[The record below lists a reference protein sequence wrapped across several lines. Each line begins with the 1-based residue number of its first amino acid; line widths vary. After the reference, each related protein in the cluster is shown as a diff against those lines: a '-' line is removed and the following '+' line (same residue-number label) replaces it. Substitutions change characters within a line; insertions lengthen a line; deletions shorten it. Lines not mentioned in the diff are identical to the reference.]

1 MNNKFCILLLGMFAL
16 ASSALNA
23 QTTAVSD
30 TMMLSVDDC
39 VKIALNENPTIKIA
53 DMEITRVD
61 YSKKETIGQ
70 LFPNVSFSAAY
81 SRTLA
86 KQTMYMNNGGQTMAI
101 KMGRD
106 NTHNTGFN
114 ASMPLISVALWKS
127 IKLSDNQILQNIE
140 ASRTSRIS
148 LINQVKNAYYALLL
162 AYDSYDVLVE
172 NHATAKVN
180 ADIYE
185 KKFKNGT
192 ASEFDVLRSSVA
204 VKNIEP
210 SIIEAQNS
218 IRSLELQ
225 LKVLMGMD
233 VNQGIK
239 PNTSLSDFKSTMYA
253 DVMTMNSDLSMNA
266 DLRKLDLQTDYLK
279 KAIDV
284 QKASWLPTLSATIGY
299 NWYSMSDGSPFKNF
313 TWSPNS
319 SVGLSLSWTLF
330 NGGQRYYKQKQA
342 ELSYKEMA
350 WQRDNLSRTL
360 EMQRQIQLD
369 NIQKNVKQI
378 ETCTASVEQAV
389 KANQIQ
395 EKSFK
400 IGASTYLDLR
410 DSEDALMSSK
420 LAYYQAIYNYLVAKS
435 DLELLLG
442 NADVQYPTNTKD
454 ASIRTSTILNEKYPK
469 ASKSTA
475 NENK

>member
-1 MNNKFCILLLGMFAL
+1 MKRKISLLL
-16 ASSALNA
+16 SSALAFSAFASA
-23 QTTAVSD
+23 QTASTD
-30 TMMLSVDDC
+30 TLSLSVDQC
-39 VKIALNENPTIKIA
+39 VAIALDENPTIKIA

-61 YSKKETIGQ
+61 YSKRETIGQ
-70 LFPNVSFSAAY
+70 LFPNISFSAAY

-106 NTHNTGFN
+106 NTHNAGFN
-114 ASMPLISVALWKS
+114 ATLPIVSVALWKS

-140 ASRTSRIS
+140 AARTSRIS

-162 AYDSYDVLVE
+162 AYDSYAVLLQ

-185 KKFKNGT
+185 KKFRNGT

-210 SIIEAQNS
+210 SIIEAENS

-233 VNQGIK
+233 VTQGIK
-239 PNTSLSDFKSTMYA
+239 PSASLSDYKSSMYA
-253 DVMTMNSDLSMNA
+253 DVMALNTDLSMNS

-279 KAIDV
+279 KVVDV
-284 QKASWLPTLSATIGY
+284 QKAGWYPTIAASIGY

-313 TWSPNS
+313 NWSPNS
-319 SVGLSLSWTLF
+319 SVGISLSWTLF
-330 NGGQRYYKQKQA
+330 NGAQRYYKQKQA

-350 WQRDNLSRTL
+350 WQRDNLNRSL

-420 LAYYQAIYNYLVAKS
+420 LAYYQAIYNFLVAKS

-442 NADVQYPTNTKD
+442 NAETQYPTNAKE
-454 ASIRTSTILNEKYPK
+454 AKERTLNILSEKQF
-469 ASKSTA
+469 
-475 NENK
+475 

>member
-1 MNNKFCILLLGMFAL
+1 MNNKFSILLLGMFAL
-16 ASSALNA
+16 ASSALKA
-23 QTTAVSD
+23 QTAASD
-30 TMMLSVDDC
+30 TVMLSVDDC

-53 DMEITRVD
+53 DMEITRID

-70 LFPNVSFSAAY
+70 LFPNISFSAAY

-106 NTHNTGFN
+106 NTHNAGFS
-114 ASMPLISVALWKS
+114 ASMPLVSVALWKS

-148 LINQVKNAYYALLL
+148 LINQVKNPYYALLL
-162 AYDSYDVLVE
+162 AYDSHAVLVE

-210 SIIEAQNS
+210 SIIEAENS

-233 VNQGIK
+233 VNHNIK
-239 PNTSLSDFKSTMYA
+239 PNTSLSEFKDTMYA
-253 DVMTMNSDLSMNA
+253 DVMTMGNDLSMNA

-279 KAIDV
+279 KALDV

>member
-1 MNNKFCILLLGMFAL
+1 MNNKFCTLLLGMFAL
-16 ASSALNA
+16 ASSTLKA
-23 QTTAVSD
+23 QSTAASD

-106 NTHNTGFN
+106 NTHNTGFS

-253 DVMTMNSDLSMNA
+253 DVMAMNSDLSMNA

-284 QKASWLPTLSATIGY
+284 QKASWLPTLSASIGY

-313 TWSPNS
+313 AWSPNS

-435 DLELLLG
+435 NLELLLG

>member
-1 MNNKFCILLLGMFAL
+1 MNNKFSILLLGMFAL
-16 ASSALNA
+16 ASSALKA
-23 QTTAVSD
+23 QTAASD

-70 LFPNVSFSAAY
+70 LFPNISFSAAY

-106 NTHNTGFN
+106 NTHNAGFS
-114 ASMPLISVALWKS
+114 ASMPLVSVALWKS

-162 AYDSYDVLVE
+162 AYDSHAVLVE

-210 SIIEAQNS
+210 SIIEAENS

-233 VNQGIK
+233 VNHNIK
-239 PNTSLSDFKSTMYA
+239 PNTSLSEFKDTMYA
-253 DVMTMNSDLSMNA
+253 DVMTMGNDLSMNA

-279 KAIDV
+279 KALDV

-313 TWSPNS
+313 AWSPNS

>member
-1 MNNKFCILLLGMFAL
+1 MKRKISLLL
-16 ASSALNA
+16 SSALAFAAFASA
-23 QTTAVSD
+23 QTASTD
-30 TMMLSVDDC
+30 TLSLSVDQC
-39 VKIALNENPTIKIA
+39 VAIALDENPTIKIA

-61 YSKKETIGQ
+61 YSKRETIGQ
-70 LFPNVSFSAAY
+70 LFPNISFSAAY

-86 KQTMYMNNGGQTMAI
+86 KQTMYMNNGGETMAI

-106 NTHNTGFN
+106 NTHNAGFN
-114 ASMPLISVALWKS
+114 ATLPIVSVALWKS

-140 ASRTSRIS
+140 AARTSRIS

-162 AYDSYDVLVE
+162 AYDSYAVLLE

-180 ADIYE
+180 AEIYE
-185 KKFKNGT
+185 KKFRNGT

-210 SIIEAQNS
+210 SIIEAENS

-233 VNQGIK
+233 VAQGIK
-239 PNTSLSDFKSTMYA
+239 PSASLSDYKSSMYA
-253 DVMTMNSDLSMNA
+253 DVMNLNTDLSMNS

-279 KAIDV
+279 KAVDV
-284 QKASWLPTLSATIGY
+284 QKAGWYPTISASIGY

-313 TWSPNS
+313 NWSPNS
-319 SVGLSLSWTLF
+319 SVGISLSWTLF
-330 NGGQRYYKQKQA
+330 NGAQRYYKQKQA

-350 WQRDNLSRTL
+350 WQRDNLNRTL

-420 LAYYQAIYNYLVAKS
+420 LAYYQAIYNFLVAKS

-442 NADVQYPTNTKD
+442 NAEAQYPTNVKE
-454 ASIRTSTILNEKYPK
+454 AKERTLNILSEKQF
-469 ASKSTA
+469 
-475 NENK
+475 

>member
-1 MNNKFCILLLGMFAL
+1 MNNKFCTLLLGMFAL
-16 ASSALNA
+16 ASSTLKA
-23 QTTAVSD
+23 QSTAASD

-106 NTHNTGFN
+106 NTHNAGFN

-253 DVMTMNSDLSMNA
+253 DVMAMNSDLSMNA
-266 DLRKLDLQTDYLK
+266 DLRKLDLQTDYLE

-313 TWSPNS
+313 NWSPNS

-442 NADVQYPTNTKD
+442 NADVQYPENAKD
-454 ASIRTSTILNEKYPK
+454 ASIRTKTILNEKYPK
-469 ASKSTA
+469 ASKSTD

>member
-1 MNNKFCILLLGMFAL
+1 
-16 ASSALNA
+16 
-23 QTTAVSD
+23 
-30 TMMLSVDDC
+30 
-39 VKIALNENPTIKIA
+39 
-53 DMEITRVD
+53 
-61 YSKKETIGQ
+61 
-70 LFPNVSFSAAY
+70 
-81 SRTLA
+81 
-86 KQTMYMNNGGQTMAI
+86 
-101 KMGRD
+101 MGRD
-106 NTHNTGFN
+106 NTHNAGFS
-114 ASMPLISVALWKS
+114 ASMPLVSVALWKS

-162 AYDSYDVLVE
+162 AYDSHAVLVE

-210 SIIEAQNS
+210 SIIEAENS

-233 VNQGIK
+233 VNHNIK
-239 PNTSLSDFKSTMYA
+239 PNTSLSEFKDTMYA
-253 DVMTMNSDLSMNA
+253 DVMTMGNDLSMNA

-279 KAIDV
+279 KALDV
-284 QKASWLPTLSATIGY
+284 QKASWLPTLSASIGY
-299 NWYSMSDGSPFKNF
+299 NWYSMSNGSPFKNF

>member
-1 MNNKFCILLLGMFAL
+1 MKRKISLLL
-16 ASSALNA
+16 SSALAFSAFASA
-23 QTTAVSD
+23 QTASTD
-30 TMMLSVDDC
+30 TLSLSVDQC
-39 VKIALNENPTIKIA
+39 VAIALDENPTIKIA

-61 YSKKETIGQ
+61 YSKRETIGQ

-106 NTHNTGFN
+106 NTHNAGFN
-114 ASMPLISVALWKS
+114 ATLPIVSVALWKS

-140 ASRTSRIS
+140 AARTSRIS

-162 AYDSYDVLVE
+162 AYDSYAVLLE

-185 KKFKNGT
+185 KKFRNGT

-210 SIIEAQNS
+210 SIIEAENS

-233 VNQGIK
+233 VAQGIK
-239 PNTSLSDFKSTMYA
+239 PSASLSDYKSSMYA
-253 DVMTMNSDLSMNA
+253 DVMALNTDLSMNS

-279 KAIDV
+279 KVVDV
-284 QKASWLPTLSATIGY
+284 QKAGWYPTIAASIGY

-313 TWSPNS
+313 NWSPNS
-319 SVGLSLSWTLF
+319 SVGISLSWTLF
-330 NGGQRYYKQKQA
+330 NGAQRYYKQKQA

-350 WQRDNLSRTL
+350 WQRDNLNRSL

-420 LAYYQAIYNYLVAKS
+420 LAYYQAIYNFLVAKS

-442 NADVQYPTNTKD
+442 NAEAQYPTNAKE
-454 ASIRTSTILNEKYPK
+454 AKERTLNILSEKQF
-469 ASKSTA
+469 
-475 NENK
+475 

>member
-1 MNNKFCILLLGMFAL
+1 MKRKISLLL
-16 ASSALNA
+16 SSALAFSAFASA
-23 QTTAVSD
+23 QTASTD
-30 TMMLSVDDC
+30 TLSLSVDQC
-39 VKIALNENPTIKIA
+39 VAIALDENPTIKIA

-61 YSKKETIGQ
+61 YSKRETIGQ
-70 LFPNVSFSAAY
+70 LFPNISFSAAY

-106 NTHNTGFN
+106 NTHNAGFN
-114 ASMPLISVALWKS
+114 ATLPIVSVALWKS

-140 ASRTSRIS
+140 AARTSRIS

-162 AYDSYDVLVE
+162 AYDSYAVLLE

-185 KKFKNGT
+185 KKFRNGT

-210 SIIEAQNS
+210 SIIEAENS

-233 VNQGIK
+233 VAQGIK
-239 PNTSLSDFKSTMYA
+239 PSASLSDYKSSMYA
-253 DVMTMNSDLSMNA
+253 DVMALNTDLSMNS

-279 KAIDV
+279 KVVDV
-284 QKASWLPTLSATIGY
+284 QKAGWYPTIAASIGY

-313 TWSPNS
+313 NWSPNS
-319 SVGLSLSWTLF
+319 SVGISLSWTLF
-330 NGGQRYYKQKQA
+330 NGAQRYYKQKQA

-350 WQRDNLSRTL
+350 WQRDNLNRSL

-420 LAYYQAIYNYLVAKS
+420 LAYYQAIYNFLVAKS

-442 NADVQYPTNTKD
+442 NAEAQYPTNAKE
-454 ASIRTSTILNEKYPK
+454 AKERTLNILSEKQF
-469 ASKSTA
+469 
-475 NENK
+475 

>member
-1 MNNKFCILLLGMFAL
+1 MNNKFSILLLGMFAL
-16 ASSALNA
+16 ASSALKA
-23 QTTAVSD
+23 QTAASD
-30 TMMLSVDDC
+30 TVMLSVDDC

-70 LFPNVSFSAAY
+70 LFPNISFSAAY

-106 NTHNTGFN
+106 NTHNAGFS
-114 ASMPLISVALWKS
+114 ASMPLVSVALWKS

-162 AYDSYDVLVE
+162 AYDSHAVLVE

-210 SIIEAQNS
+210 SIIEAENS

-233 VNQGIK
+233 VNHNIK
-239 PNTSLSDFKSTMYA
+239 PNTSLSEFKDTMYA
-253 DVMTMNSDLSMNA
+253 DVMTMGSDLSMNA

-279 KAIDV
+279 KALDV
-284 QKASWLPTLSATIGY
+284 QKASWVPTLSATIGY

-435 DLELLLG
+435 NLELLLG
-442 NADVQYPTNTKD
+442 NADVQYPANTKD
-454 ASIRTSTILNEKYPK
+454 ASERTKAILNEKYPK
-469 ASKSTA
+469 ASKSNE

>member
-313 TWSPNS
+313 AWSPNS

-410 DSEDALMSSK
+410 DSEDALMNSK

>member
-1 MNNKFCILLLGMFAL
+1 MNNKFSILLLGMFAL
-16 ASSALNA
+16 ASSALKA
-23 QTTAVSD
+23 QTAASD
-30 TMMLSVDDC
+30 TVMLSVDDC

-70 LFPNVSFSAAY
+70 LFPNISFSAAY

-106 NTHNTGFN
+106 NTHNAGFS
-114 ASMPLISVALWKS
+114 ASMPLVSVALWKS

-162 AYDSYDVLVE
+162 AYDSHAVLVE

-210 SIIEAQNS
+210 SIIEAENS

-233 VNQGIK
+233 VNHNIK
-239 PNTSLSDFKSTMYA
+239 PNTSLSEFKDTMYA
-253 DVMTMNSDLSMNA
+253 DVMTMCSDLSMNA

-279 KAIDV
+279 KAVDV

-313 TWSPNS
+313 NWSPNS

-435 DLELLLG
+435 NLELLLG
-442 NADVQYPTNTKD
+442 NADVQYPANTKD
-454 ASIRTSTILNEKYPK
+454 ASERTKAILNEKYPK
-469 ASKSTA
+469 ASKSNE

>member
-1 MNNKFCILLLGMFAL
+1 MKRKISLLL
-16 ASSALNA
+16 SSALAFSAFASA
-23 QTTAVSD
+23 QTASTD
-30 TMMLSVDDC
+30 TLSLSVDQC
-39 VKIALNENPTIKIA
+39 VAIALDENPTIKIA

-61 YSKKETIGQ
+61 YSKRETIGQ

-106 NTHNTGFN
+106 NTHNAGFN
-114 ASMPLISVALWKS
+114 ATLPIVSVALWKS

-140 ASRTSRIS
+140 AARTSRIS

-162 AYDSYDVLVE
+162 AYDSYAVLLE
-172 NHATAKVN
+172 NQATAKVN

-185 KKFKNGT
+185 KKFRNGT

-210 SIIEAQNS
+210 SIIEAENS

-233 VNQGIK
+233 VTQGIK
-239 PNTSLSDFKSTMYA
+239 PSASLSDYKSSMYA
-253 DVMTMNSDLSMNA
+253 DVMALNTDLSMNS

-279 KAIDV
+279 KVVDV
-284 QKASWLPTLSATIGY
+284 QKAGWYPTIAASIGY

-313 TWSPNS
+313 NWSPNS
-319 SVGLSLSWTLF
+319 SVGISLSWTLF
-330 NGGQRYYKQKQA
+330 NGAQRYYKQKQA

-350 WQRDNLSRTL
+350 WQRDNLNRSL

-420 LAYYQAIYNYLVAKS
+420 LAYYQAIYNFLVAKS

-442 NADVQYPTNTKD
+442 NAETQYPTNAKE
-454 ASIRTSTILNEKYPK
+454 AKERTLNILSEKQF
-469 ASKSTA
+469 
-475 NENK
+475 

>member
-1 MNNKFCILLLGMFAL
+1 MNNKFSILLLGMFTL
-16 ASSALNA
+16 ASSALKA
-23 QTTAVSD
+23 QTAASD
-30 TMMLSVDDC
+30 TVMLSVDDC

-70 LFPNVSFSAAY
+70 LFPNISFSAAY

-106 NTHNTGFN
+106 NTHNAGFS
-114 ASMPLISVALWKS
+114 ASMPLVSVALWKS

-162 AYDSYDVLVE
+162 AYDSHAVLVE

-210 SIIEAQNS
+210 SIIEAENS

-233 VNQGIK
+233 VNHNIK
-239 PNTSLSDFKSTMYA
+239 PNTSLSEFKDTMYA
-253 DVMTMNSDLSMNA
+253 DVMTMGNDLSMNA

-279 KAIDV
+279 KALDV

-319 SVGLSLSWTLF
+319 SVGITLSWTLF

-342 ELSYKEMA
+342 ELQYKEMA
-350 WQRDNLSRTL
+350 WQRDNLNRTL

-410 DSEDALMSSK
+410 DSEDAVMTSK
-420 LAYYQAIYNYLVAKS
+420 LSYYQAIYNYLVAKS
-435 DLELLLG
+435 NLELLLG
-442 NADVQYPTNTKD
+442 NADVQYPTNVKEADARTK
-454 ASIRTSTILNEKYPK
+454 AILAEKEP
-469 ASKSTA
+469 AKSQT
-475 NENK
+475 NTNDNK

>member
-1 MNNKFCILLLGMFAL
+1 MNNKFSTLILSVLAL
-16 ASSALNA
+16 AFGSTNA
-23 QTTAVSD
+23 QTTASSD
-30 TMMLSVDDC
+30 TLMLSVDDC
-39 VKIALNENPTIKIA
+39 VKIALNENPSVKIA

-70 LFPNVSFSAAY
+70 LFPNVSFGASY

-106 NTHNTGFN
+106 NTHSVGFN
-114 ASMPLISVALWKS
+114 ASMPIVSVALWKS

-140 ASRTSRIS
+140 AARTSRIS

-162 AYDSYDVLVE
+162 AYDSYAVLVE

-233 VNQGIK
+233 VTLGIK
-239 PNTSLSDFKSTMYA
+239 PNTSLSNYQSSMYGE
-253 DVMTMNSDLSMNA
+253 VLSLSNDLSGNT

-279 KAIDV
+279 KVVDV
-284 QKASWLPTLSATIGY
+284 QKASWYPTISANIGY

-319 SVGLSLSWTLF
+319 SVGITLSWTLF
-330 NGGQRYYKQKQA
+330 NGSQRYYKQKQA
-342 ELSYKEMA
+342 ELQYKEMA
-350 WQRDNLSRTL
+350 WQRDNLNRTL

-410 DSEDALMSSK
+410 DSEDAVMTSK
-420 LAYYQAIYNYLVAKS
+420 LSYYQAIYNYLVAKS
-435 DLELLLG
+435 NLELLLG
-442 NADVQYPTNTKD
+442 NADVQYPTNVKEADARTK
-454 ASIRTSTILNEKYPK
+454 AILAEKEL
-469 ASKSTA
+469 AKSQTDT
-475 NENK
+475 NDNK

>member
-106 NTHNTGFN
+106 NTHNAGFN

-253 DVMTMNSDLSMNA
+253 DVMAMNSDLSMNA

-279 KAIDV
+279 KAVDV

-313 TWSPNS
+313 NWSPNS

-378 ETCTASVEQAV
+378 ETCTASVEQAI

-442 NADVQYPTNTKD
+442 NADVQYPATTKD
-454 ASIRTSTILNEKYPK
+454 ASIRTKTILNEKNPK
-469 ASKSTA
+469 ANNSTA
-475 NENK
+475 SENK

>member
-1 MNNKFCILLLGMFAL
+1 MNNKFSILLLGMFAL

-23 QTTAVSD
+23 QTTAASD

-192 ASEFDVLRSSVA
+192 ASEFDVQA
-204 VKNIEP
+204 
-210 SIIEAQNS
+210 
-218 IRSLELQ
+218 
-225 LKVLMGMD
+225 
-233 VNQGIK
+233 
-239 PNTSLSDFKSTMYA
+239 
-253 DVMTMNSDLSMNA
+253 
-266 DLRKLDLQTDYLK
+266 
-279 KAIDV
+279 
-284 QKASWLPTLSATIGY
+284 WL
-299 NWYSMSDGSPFKNF
+299 
-313 TWSPNS
+313 
-319 SVGLSLSWTLF
+319 
-330 NGGQRYYKQKQA
+330 
-342 ELSYKEMA
+342 
-350 WQRDNLSRTL
+350 
-360 EMQRQIQLD
+360 
-369 NIQKNVKQI
+369 
-378 ETCTASVEQAV
+378 
-389 KANQIQ
+389 
-395 EKSFK
+395 
-400 IGASTYLDLR
+400 
-410 DSEDALMSSK
+410 
-420 LAYYQAIYNYLVAKS
+420 
-435 DLELLLG
+435 
-442 NADVQYPTNTKD
+442 
-454 ASIRTSTILNEKYPK
+454 
-469 ASKSTA
+469 
-475 NENK
+475 

>member
-1 MNNKFCILLLGMFAL
+1 MNNKFCTLLLGMFAL
-16 ASSALNA
+16 ASSTLKA
-23 QTTAVSD
+23 QSTAASD

-86 KQTMYMNNGGQTMAI
+86 KQTMYMNNGEQTVAI

-106 NTHNTGFN
+106 NTHNAGFN

-140 ASRTSRIS
+140 AARTSRIS

-253 DVMTMNSDLSMNA
+253 DVMAMNSDLSMNS

-279 KAIDV
+279 KAVDV

-313 TWSPNS
+313 NWSPNS

-442 NADVQYPTNTKD
+442 NADVQYPENAKD
-454 ASIRTSTILNEKYPK
+454 ASIRTKTILNEKYPK
-469 ASKSTA
+469 ASKSTD

>member
-1 MNNKFCILLLGMFAL
+1 MNNKFSILLLGMFAL
-16 ASSALNA
+16 ASSALKA
-23 QTTAVSD
+23 QTAASD
-30 TMMLSVDDC
+30 TVMLSVDDC

-70 LFPNVSFSAAY
+70 LFPNISFSAAY

-106 NTHNTGFN
+106 NTHNAGFS
-114 ASMPLISVALWKS
+114 ASMPLVSVALWKS

-162 AYDSYDVLVE
+162 AYDSHAVLVE

-210 SIIEAQNS
+210 SIIEAENS

-233 VNQGIK
+233 VNHNIK
-239 PNTSLSDFKSTMYA
+239 PNTSLSEFKDTMYA
-253 DVMTMNSDLSMNA
+253 DVMTMGNDLSMNA

-279 KAIDV
+279 KALDV

-313 TWSPNS
+313 AWSPNS

>member
-1 MNNKFCILLLGMFAL
+1 MNNKFSILLLGMFAL

-23 QTTAVSD
+23 QTTAASD

-86 KQTMYMNNGGQTMAI
+86 KQTMYMNNGEQTVAI

-106 NTHNTGFN
+106 NTHNAGFN

-140 ASRTSRIS
+140 AARTSRIS

-253 DVMTMNSDLSMNA
+253 DVMAMNSDLSMNS

-279 KAIDV
+279 KAVDV

-313 TWSPNS
+313 NWSPNS

>member
-1 MNNKFCILLLGMFAL
+1 MNNKFSILLLGMFAL
-16 ASSALNA
+16 ASSALKA
-23 QTTAVSD
+23 QTAASD
-30 TMMLSVDDC
+30 TVMLSVDDC

-53 DMEITRVD
+53 DMEITRID

-70 LFPNVSFSAAY
+70 LFPNISFSAAY

-106 NTHNTGFN
+106 NTHNAGFS
-114 ASMPLISVALWKS
+114 ASMPLVSVALWKS

-162 AYDSYDVLVE
+162 AYDSHAVLVE

-210 SIIEAQNS
+210 SIIEAENS

-233 VNQGIK
+233 VNHNIK
-239 PNTSLSDFKSTMYA
+239 PNTSLSEFKDTMYA
-253 DVMTMNSDLSMNA
+253 DVMTMGNDLSMNA

-279 KAIDV
+279 KALDV
-284 QKASWLPTLSATIGY
+284 QKASWLPTLSASIGY
-299 NWYSMSDGSPFKNF
+299 NWYSMSNGSPFKNF
-313 TWSPNS
+313 AWSPNS

-435 DLELLLG
+435 NLELLLG
-442 NADVQYPTNTKD
+442 NADVQYPANTKD
-454 ASIRTSTILNEKYPK
+454 ASERTKAILNEKYPK
-469 ASKSTA
+469 ASKSNE

>member
-1 MNNKFCILLLGMFAL
+1 MNNKFSILLLGMFAL
-16 ASSALNA
+16 ASSALKA
-23 QTTAVSD
+23 QTAASD
-30 TMMLSVDDC
+30 TVMLSVDDC

-53 DMEITRVD
+53 DMEITRID

-70 LFPNVSFSAAY
+70 LFPNISFSAAY

-106 NTHNTGFN
+106 NTHNAGFS
-114 ASMPLISVALWKS
+114 ASMPLVSVALWKS

-162 AYDSYDVLVE
+162 AYDSHAVLVE

-210 SIIEAQNS
+210 SIIEAENS

-233 VNQGIK
+233 VNHNIK

-253 DVMTMNSDLSMNA
+253 DVMAMNSDLSMNS

-279 KAIDV
+279 KAVDV

-313 TWSPNS
+313 NWSPNS

-442 NADVQYPTNTKD
+442 NADVQYPENAKD
-454 ASIRTSTILNEKYPK
+454 ASIRTKTILNEKYPK
-469 ASKSTA
+469 ASKSTD

>member
-1 MNNKFCILLLGMFAL
+1 MNNKFCTLLLGMFAL
-16 ASSALNA
+16 ASSTLKA
-23 QTTAVSD
+23 QSTAASD

-253 DVMTMNSDLSMNA
+253 DVMAINSDLSMNA

-284 QKASWLPTLSATIGY
+284 QKASWLPTLSASIGY

-313 TWSPNS
+313 AWSPNS

-442 NADVQYPTNTKD
+442 NADVQYPANTKD

>member
-1 MNNKFCILLLGMFAL
+1 MNNKFSILLLGMFAL
-16 ASSALNA
+16 ASSALKA
-23 QTTAVSD
+23 QTAASD
-30 TMMLSVDDC
+30 TVMLSVDDC

-70 LFPNVSFSAAY
+70 LFPNISFSAAY

-106 NTHNTGFN
+106 NTHNAGFS
-114 ASMPLISVALWKS
+114 ASMPLVSVALWKS

-162 AYDSYDVLVE
+162 AYDSHAVLVE

-210 SIIEAQNS
+210 SIIEAENS

-233 VNQGIK
+233 VNHNIK
-239 PNTSLSDFKSTMYA
+239 PNTSLSEFKDTMYA
-253 DVMTMNSDLSMNA
+253 DVMTMGNDLSMNA

-279 KAIDV
+279 KALDV

-350 WQRDNLSRTL
+350 WQRDNLNRTL

-435 DLELLLG
+435 NLELLLG
-442 NADVQYPTNTKD
+442 NADVQYPANTKD
-454 ASIRTSTILNEKYPK
+454 ASERTKAILNEKYPK
-469 ASKSTA
+469 ASKSNE

>member
-1 MNNKFCILLLGMFAL
+1 MNNKFSILLLGMFAL
-16 ASSALNA
+16 ASSALKA
-23 QTTAVSD
+23 QTAASD
-30 TMMLSVDDC
+30 TVMLSVDDC

-70 LFPNVSFSAAY
+70 LFPNISFSAAY

-106 NTHNTGFN
+106 NTHNAGFS
-114 ASMPLISVALWKS
+114 ASMPLVSVALWKS

-162 AYDSYDVLVE
+162 AYDSHAVLVE

-210 SIIEAQNS
+210 SIIEAENS

-233 VNQGIK
+233 VNHNIK
-239 PNTSLSDFKSTMYA
+239 PNTSLSEFKDTMYA
-253 DVMTMNSDLSMNA
+253 DVMTMGNDLSMNA

-279 KAIDV
+279 KALDV

-313 TWSPNS
+313 NWSPNS

>member
-1 MNNKFCILLLGMFAL
+1 MNNKFSILLLGMFAL
-16 ASSALNA
+16 ASSALKA
-23 QTTAVSD
+23 QTAASD
-30 TMMLSVDDC
+30 TVMLSVDDC

-70 LFPNVSFSAAY
+70 LFPNISFSAAY

-106 NTHNTGFN
+106 NTHNAGFS
-114 ASMPLISVALWKS
+114 ASMPLVSVALWKS

-162 AYDSYDVLVE
+162 AYDSHAVLVE

-210 SIIEAQNS
+210 SIIEAENS

-233 VNQGIK
+233 VNHNIK
-239 PNTSLSDFKSTMYA
+239 PNTSLSEFKDTMYA
-253 DVMTMNSDLSMNA
+253 DVMTMGNDLSMNA

-279 KAIDV
+279 KALDV

-435 DLELLLG
+435 NLELLLG
-442 NADVQYPTNTKD
+442 NADVQYPANTKD
-454 ASIRTSTILNEKYPK
+454 ASERTKAILNEKYPK
-469 ASKSTA
+469 ASKSNE

>member
-1 MNNKFCILLLGMFAL
+1 MNNKFSILLLGMFAL
-16 ASSALNA
+16 ASSALKA
-23 QTTAVSD
+23 QTAASD

-70 LFPNVSFSAAY
+70 LFPNISFSAAY

-106 NTHNTGFN
+106 NTHNAGFS
-114 ASMPLISVALWKS
+114 ASMPLVSVALWKS

-162 AYDSYDVLVE
+162 AYDSHAVLVE

-210 SIIEAQNS
+210 SIIEAENS

-233 VNQGIK
+233 VNHNIK
-239 PNTSLSDFKSTMYA
+239 PNTSLSEFKDTMYA
-253 DVMTMNSDLSMNA
+253 DVMTMGNDLSMNA

-279 KAIDV
+279 KALDV

-313 TWSPNS
+313 AWSPNS

-350 WQRDNLSRTL
+350 WQRDNLNRTL

>member
-1 MNNKFCILLLGMFAL
+1 MNNKFSILLLGMFAL

-23 QTTAVSD
+23 QTTAASD

-86 KQTMYMNNGGQTMAI
+86 KQTMYMNNGEQTVAI

-106 NTHNTGFN
+106 NTHNAGFN

-140 ASRTSRIS
+140 AARTSRIS

-210 SIIEAQNS
+210 SIIEAQTS
-218 IRSLELQ
+218 IRRLELQ

-253 DVMTMNSDLSMNA
+253 DVMAMNSDLSMNS

-279 KAIDV
+279 KAVDV

-313 TWSPNS
+313 NWSPNS

>member
-1 MNNKFCILLLGMFAL
+1 MNNKFSILLLGMFAL
-16 ASSALNA
+16 ASSALKA
-23 QTTAVSD
+23 QTAASD
-30 TMMLSVDDC
+30 TVMLSVDDC

-70 LFPNVSFSAAY
+70 LFPNISFSAAY

-106 NTHNTGFN
+106 NTHNAGFS
-114 ASMPLISVALWKS
+114 ASMPLVSVALWKS

-162 AYDSYDVLVE
+162 AYDSHAVLVE

-210 SIIEAQNS
+210 SIIEAENS

-233 VNQGIK
+233 VNHNIK
-239 PNTSLSDFKSTMYA
+239 PNTSLSEFKDTMYA
-253 DVMTMNSDLSMNA
+253 DVMTMGNDLSMNA

-279 KAIDV
+279 KALDV

-395 EKSFK
+395 EKSCK

-435 DLELLLG
+435 NLELLLG
-442 NADVQYPTNTKD
+442 NADVQYPANTKD
-454 ASIRTSTILNEKYPK
+454 ASERTKAILNEKYPK
-469 ASKSTA
+469 ASKSNE

>member
-1 MNNKFCILLLGMFAL
+1 MNNKFSILLLGMFAL
-16 ASSALNA
+16 ASSALKA
-23 QTTAVSD
+23 QTAASD
-30 TMMLSVDDC
+30 TVMLSVDDC

-70 LFPNVSFSAAY
+70 LFPNISFSAAY

-106 NTHNTGFN
+106 NTHNAGFS
-114 ASMPLISVALWKS
+114 ASMPLVSVALWKS

-162 AYDSYDVLVE
+162 AYDSHAVLVE

-210 SIIEAQNS
+210 SIIEAENS

-233 VNQGIK
+233 VNHNIK
-239 PNTSLSDFKSTMYA
+239 PNTSLSEFKDTMYA
-253 DVMTMNSDLSMNA
+253 DVMTMGNDLSMNA

-279 KAIDV
+279 KALDV
-284 QKASWLPTLSATIGY
+284 QKASWLPTLSASIGY
-299 NWYSMSDGSPFKNF
+299 NWYSMSNGSPFKNF

-435 DLELLLG
+435 NLELLLG
-442 NADVQYPTNTKD
+442 NADVQYPANTKD
-454 ASIRTSTILNEKYPK
+454 ASERTKAILNEKYPK
-469 ASKSTA
+469 ASKSNE

>member
-1 MNNKFCILLLGMFAL
+1 MKRKISLLL
-16 ASSALNA
+16 SSALAFSAFASA
-23 QTTAVSD
+23 QTASTD
-30 TMMLSVDDC
+30 TLSLSVDQC
-39 VKIALNENPTIKIA
+39 VAIALDENPTIKIA

-61 YSKKETIGQ
+61 YSKRETIGQ
-70 LFPNVSFSAAY
+70 LFPNISFSAAY

-106 NTHNTGFN
+106 NTHNAGFN
-114 ASMPLISVALWKS
+114 ATLPIVSVALWKS

-140 ASRTSRIS
+140 AARTSRIS

-162 AYDSYDVLVE
+162 AYDSYAVLLE

-185 KKFKNGT
+185 KKFRNGT

-210 SIIEAQNS
+210 SIIEAENS

-233 VNQGIK
+233 VAQGIK
-239 PNTSLSDFKSTMYA
+239 PSASLSDYKSSMYA
-253 DVMTMNSDLSMNA
+253 DVMALNTDLSMNS

-279 KAIDV
+279 KVVDV
-284 QKASWLPTLSATIGY
+284 QKAGWYPTIAASIGY

-313 TWSPNS
+313 NWSPNS
-319 SVGLSLSWTLF
+319 SVGISLSWTLF
-330 NGGQRYYKQKQA
+330 NGAQRYYKQKQA

-350 WQRDNLSRTL
+350 WQRDNLNRSL

-420 LAYYQAIYNYLVAKS
+420 LAYYQAIYNFLVAKS

-442 NADVQYPTNTKD
+442 NAETQYPTNAKE
-454 ASIRTSTILNEKYPK
+454 AKERTLNILSEKQF
-469 ASKSTA
+469 
-475 NENK
+475 

>member
-1 MNNKFCILLLGMFAL
+1 MKRKISLLL
-16 ASSALNA
+16 SSALAFSAFASA
-23 QTTAVSD
+23 QTASTD
-30 TMMLSVDDC
+30 TLSLSVDQC
-39 VKIALNENPTIKIA
+39 VAIALDENPTIKIA

-61 YSKKETIGQ
+61 YSKRETIGQ
-70 LFPNVSFSAAY
+70 LFPNISFSAAY

-106 NTHNTGFN
+106 NTHNAGFN
-114 ASMPLISVALWKS
+114 ATLPIVSVALWKS

-140 ASRTSRIS
+140 AARTSRIS

-162 AYDSYDVLVE
+162 AYDSYAVLLE

-185 KKFKNGT
+185 KKFRNGT

-210 SIIEAQNS
+210 SIIEAENS

-233 VNQGIK
+233 VTQGIK
-239 PNTSLSDFKSTMYA
+239 PSASLSDYKSSMYA
-253 DVMTMNSDLSMNA
+253 DVMALNTDLSMNS

-279 KAIDV
+279 KVVDV
-284 QKASWLPTLSATIGY
+284 QKAGWYPTIAASIGY

-313 TWSPNS
+313 NWSPNS
-319 SVGLSLSWTLF
+319 SVGISLSWTLF
-330 NGGQRYYKQKQA
+330 NGAQRYYKQKQA

-350 WQRDNLSRTL
+350 WQRDNLNRSL

-420 LAYYQAIYNYLVAKS
+420 LAYYQAIYNFLVAKS

-442 NADVQYPTNTKD
+442 NAEAQYPTNAKE
-454 ASIRTSTILNEKYPK
+454 AKERTLNILSEKQF
-469 ASKSTA
+469 
-475 NENK
+475 

>member
-148 LINQVKNAYYALLL
+148 SRIPARHFRRSASARY
-162 AYDSYDVLVE
+162 SSVLW
-172 NHATAKVN
+172 
-180 ADIYE
+180 
-185 KKFKNGT
+185 
-192 ASEFDVLRSSVA
+192 RSSSVISRGGKYA
-204 VKNIEP
+204 SRFGGNAATVTSGILACI
-210 SIIEAQNS
+210 SS
-218 IRSLELQ
+218 RSAGLSST
-225 LKVLMGMD
+225 
-233 VNQGIK
+233 
-239 PNTSLSDFKSTMYA
+239 NTNESTPRF
-253 DVMTMNSDLSMNA
+253 SS
-266 DLRKLDLQTDYLK
+266 
-279 KAIDV
+279 
-284 QKASWLPTLSATIGY
+284 SAT
-299 NWYSMSDGSPFKNF
+299 
-313 TWSPNS
+313 
-319 SVGLSLSWTLF
+319 
-330 NGGQRYYKQKQA
+330 
-342 ELSYKEMA
+342 
-350 WQRDNLSRTL
+350 
-360 EMQRQIQLD
+360 
-369 NIQKNVKQI
+369 
-378 ETCTASVEQAV
+378 
-389 KANQIQ
+389 
-395 EKSFK
+395 
-400 IGASTYLDLR
+400 
-410 DSEDALMSSK
+410 
-420 LAYYQAIYNYLVAKS
+420 
-435 DLELLLG
+435 
-442 NADVQYPTNTKD
+442 
-454 ASIRTSTILNEKYPK
+454 
-469 ASKSTA
+469 
-475 NENK
+475 

>member
-1 MNNKFCILLLGMFAL
+1 
-16 ASSALNA
+16 
-23 QTTAVSD
+23 
-30 TMMLSVDDC
+30 
-39 VKIALNENPTIKIA
+39 
-53 DMEITRVD
+53 MEITRVD

-70 LFPNVSFSAAY
+70 LFPNISFSAAY

-106 NTHNTGFN
+106 NTHNAGFS
-114 ASMPLISVALWKS
+114 ASMPLVSVALWKS

-162 AYDSYDVLVE
+162 AYDSHAVLVE

-210 SIIEAQNS
+210 SIIEAENS

-233 VNQGIK
+233 VNHNIK
-239 PNTSLSDFKSTMYA
+239 PNTSLSEFKDTMYA
-253 DVMTMNSDLSMNA
+253 DVMTMGNDLSMNA

-279 KAIDV
+279 KALDV
-284 QKASWLPTLSATIGY
+284 QKASWLPTLSASIGY
-299 NWYSMSDGSPFKNF
+299 NWYSMSNGSPFKNF

-435 DLELLLG
+435 NLELLLG
-442 NADVQYPTNTKD
+442 NADVQYPANTKD
-454 ASIRTSTILNEKYPK
+454 ASERTKAILNEKYPK
-469 ASKSTA
+469 ASKSNE